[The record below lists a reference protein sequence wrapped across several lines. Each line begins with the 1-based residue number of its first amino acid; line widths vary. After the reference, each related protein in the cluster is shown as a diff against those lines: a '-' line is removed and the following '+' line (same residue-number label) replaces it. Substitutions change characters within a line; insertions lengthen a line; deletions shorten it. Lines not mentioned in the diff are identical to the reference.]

1 MRLKKPLFGCILI
14 TSSIALFCS
23 RDSTSP
29 FKISILT
36 GSFGMRVHH
45 FGGERSSLGRTQ
57 NCMRYPLRT
66 TESVQTS
73 EVIFPQA
80 FRKKEIL
87 PPVGRSNLGTC
98 FWPNLCMLRPCK
110 TAWEPNWAPLW
121 GIGPRS
127 LASPRTLIL
136 TWISPRWPLRRIL
149 PGGTLEVLVALR
161 PTVTLRP
168 PYVGLVVVS
177 VTFKR
182 TLFLKT

>member
-1 MRLKKPLFGCILI
+1 MRLKKPLFGCILV
-14 TSSIALFCS
+14 TSSIALFCR

-36 GSFGMRVHH
+36 GSCGMRVHH
-45 FGGERSSLGRTQ
+45 FGGERSSLGRTR

-73 EVIFPQA
+73 EVIFSQA

-87 PPVGRSNLGTC
+87 PPVGRIDLGTC
-98 FWPNLCMLRPCK
+98 FWRKLCMLTPCK
-110 TAWEPNWAPLW
+110 TAWEPKWAPLW

-136 TWISPRWPLRRIL
+136 TWIPWISPRRSLRRIL
-149 PGGTLEVLVALR
+149 PTLGNTGGSS
-161 PTVTLRP
+161 
-168 PYVGLVVVS
+168 GI
-177 VTFKR
+177 R
-182 TLFLKT
+182 TNSDI